1 MNLKLLVALVEDERT
16 EAVIEAARQRGA
28 TGSTVI
34 TSVRGE
40 GLKPAKTFL
49 GLDLAAQR
57 DVLFFIVAESRA
69 QEILEAISAAARMDE
84 EPGAGVAI
92 QLDIE
97 DAVGM
102 TTQLPALLHE
112 IEEEV

>member
-1 MNLKLLVALVEDERT
+1 MKLKLLVALVEDERT
-16 EAVIEAARQRGA
+16 EATIEAARQRGA

-57 DVLFFIVAESRA
+57 DVLLFIVAESRA
-69 QEILEAISAAARMDE
+69 REILEAINVAARMDE
-84 EPGAGVAI
+84 DPGAGVAF

-102 TTQLPALLHE
+102 RTQLPALLHE